1 MSKII
6 VGLQQIDEG
15 DTNPGTGLHEQPI
28 WKIEMRDKEERLLG
42 KHKMEEYISKSY
54 GKAIHRFKRWKVKT
68 QTSETQVYVIVFS
81 DRTHEM
87 LTPNQLMDSLYQ
99 GHSVRND
106 NRLDYIDA
114 DLAAK
119 GGKSPIFIPEECSL
133 ENLL

>member
-28 WKIEMRDKEERLLG
+28 WKIEMRDNEERLLG

-87 LTPNQLMDSLYQ
+87 LTPNQMMNKLFE
-99 GHSVRND
+99 GHQVRKD
-106 NRLDYIDA
+106 PKYDFIESE
-114 DLAAK
+114 LAAK
-119 GGKSPIFIPEECSL
+119 GGHSPIFIPDEQT
-133 ENLL
+133 

>member
-81 DRTHEM
+81 DRTHDAN
-87 LTPNQLMDSLYQ
+87 TKS
-99 GHSVRND
+99 ND
-106 NRLDYIDA
+106 
-114 DLAAK
+114 
-119 GGKSPIFIPEECSL
+119 E
-133 ENLL
+133 